1 MGRLR
6 PLRLAPVRIY
16 GRVKEEAAMSQ
27 SDYEIDWSECPDVER
42 IPGKV
47 SGKWI
52 VKGTRILA
60 DGVIENAEGGVSL
73 EELTTDV
80 YPNLGVE
87 RAKRMIAYARAHVS
101 GLHA

>member
-1 MGRLR
+1 MV
-6 PLRLAPVRIY
+6 P
-16 GRVKEEAAMSQ
+16 EEAVMSD
-27 SDYEIDWSECPDVER
+27 SKYEIDWSRCPDVER
-42 IPGKV
+42 VEGKV

-52 VKGTRILA
+52 VRGTRILA

-87 RAKRMIAYARAHVS
+87 RAKRIIAYAHAHAP
-101 GLHA
+101 GLHV

>member
-1 MGRLR
+1 MSS
-6 PLRLAPVRIY
+6 
-16 GRVKEEAAMSQ
+16 EAAMSD
-27 SDYEIDWSECPDVER
+27 SEYEIDWSECPDVER

-52 VKGTRILA
+52 VRGTRIPA

-73 EELTTDV
+73 EELTTDI

-87 RAKRMIAYARAHVS
+87 RAERIIAYARAHAPK
-101 GLHA
+101 LHA

>member
-1 MGRLR
+1 
-6 PLRLAPVRIY
+6 
-16 GRVKEEAAMSQ
+16 MSQ
-27 SDYEIDWSECPDVER
+27 SEYEIDWSECPDVER

-80 YPNLGVE
+80 YPNLGLE
-87 RAKRMIAYARAHVS
+87 RAKRMIAYARAHAPR
-101 GLHA
+101 LHA

>member
-1 MGRLR
+1 
-6 PLRLAPVRIY
+6 
-16 GRVKEEAAMSQ
+16 MSDR
-27 SDYEIDWSECPDVER
+27 SNYIDWSDCSDVER

-47 SGKWI
+47 SGRWI
-52 VKGTRILA
+52 VKDTRIPA

-80 YPNLGVE
+80 YPNLGIE
-87 RAKRMIAYARAHVS
+87 RAKRIIAYARTHAH